1 MLVTVKHFSVNCRS
15 ISDEERKKVFCLEY
29 LDLELVFAKTSLRLH
44 VDAFVL
50 VNGTLKGF
58 GYTLFAYSYTV
69 N

>member
-1 MLVTVKHFSVNCRS
+1 MLVAVKHFSVNCRS
-15 ISDEERKKVFCLEY
+15 ISDEEKKVLCHEY
-29 LDLELVFAKTSLRLH
+29 LNLKLVFAKTSLRLH

-58 GYTLFAYSYTV
+58 EYTLFAHSYTV